1 MNEQY
6 KKFQFRLY
14 IEKFKT
20 SAFLCI
26 VAGFFRQ
33 MQGKHK
39 NRCPIVSLFSESSFQ
54 LLKTQNKGFR
64 SEAEGLREGEGLR
77 ISALTPFLP
86 L

>member
-1 MNEQY
+1 MNDT
-6 KKFQFRLY
+6 KSFN
-14 IEKFKT
+14 
-20 SAFLCI
+20 SDCI
-26 VAGFFRQ
+26 LKNSSHQHFCELLRGFFRQ